1 MRFDIFSREMV
12 EAARTGNPFLER
24 RLLIARIDQIARND
38 DLKAKLDQAE
48 WDLVIPP
55 PVYGRTPTPTRSA
68 TKIAPP

>member
-1 MRFDIFSREMV
+1 MPFDIFSREMV

-48 WDLVIPP
+48 WDLSSLLPSMAVLPP
-55 PVYGRTPTPTRSA
+55 LLAQRRR
-68 TKIAPP
+68 